1 MKIRNECTFSPR
13 GLIRTV
19 ERSLGWIDPLDLHGV
34 SFIRL
39 LDDLPK
45 PTDRS
50 PRWHKDLKKRYD
62 CLTGLY
68 YGKFKNEP
76 AHITLYIRNLYR
88 GIPSLLQL
96 TPLPTLVITE
106 TLAHEV
112 GHHLISTRGYIFQP
126 AEAFDHKEVV
136 EEFCDRYAFTVVKKM
151 LAKSQYRVSRWILKK
166 LAGWYYDF
174 ASLDWNEKKYKK
186 AAERFLTAFLLD
198 RNCEDALYW
207 HSRAKDAGNAEQIV
221 GRERRGRVS

>member
-1 MKIRNECTFSPR
+1 MKIRNECTSSPR
-13 GLIRTV
+13 GLIRSV
-19 ERSLGWIDPLDLHGV
+19 ERSLDWIDAIDLYGV

-50 PRWHKDLKKRYD
+50 PRWHKDLKKRHDY
-62 CLTGLY
+62 LTGLY
-68 YGKFKNEP
+68 SGKFKNQP

-88 GIPSLLQL
+88 GIPSLLQP
-96 TPLPTLVITE
+96 TPLSTLVITE

-126 AEAFDHKEVV
+126 TEAFEHQEVV

-151 LAKSQYRVSRWILKK
+151 LAKPHYRLSRWTLSK
-166 LAGWYYDF
+166 LAGCYYDS
-174 ASLDWNEKKYKK
+174 ASVDWNKNKYKQ
-186 AAERFLTAFLLD
+186 ARERFLTAFLLD
-198 RNCEDALYW
+198 SNFDDALYW
-207 HSRAKDAGNAEQIV
+207 YWRASDAGNAANNSLDRST
-221 GRERRGRVS
+221 GG